1 MKGSCKTRAVLSVAL
16 FAFAQIVAN
25 CAQAQTSR
33 DSHSYT
39 YDGTSLKPADGAAD
53 RAPASWQIWLYSVA
67 VNESRYGASLPY
79 ARWGV
84 IEGASAARVT
94 EKLENLQRFEREYT
108 RVFGAGAWGQYT
120 FAHPVGPI
128 AVAENAAPKET
139 APLLSDLYSLEG
151 TIVSVAD
158 ALEPSLRNVSGREEA
173 SQVRQYFDQVRTS
186 LQGVSRFCDQASRLR
201 DQPAFLNQL
210 LKDLKVS
217 VRRAEDAGPQVR
229 AVLPNVKLPAR
240 TSWMSHTE
248 QEGRE
253 GTLAVTVAEAEAG
266 DAASVRQVWSGGDGS
281 MTGTDVVTIVPYQ
294 NIGAISVWPQTA
306 GLGVGWVVQIEASD
320 LRGFAQRFT
329 SPERVTA
336 TRTFAAVDLETSERF
351 VFLTFS
357 APDEAQDAYTFF
369 LYHQERRQ

>member
-1 MKGSCKTRAVLSVAL
+1 MKGSCKTRVVLSVAL
-16 FAFAQIVAN
+16 FAFAQVVAN
-25 CAQAQTSR
+25 CAQAQTSG

-39 YDGTSLKPADGAAD
+39 YDGTSLKPADGLVD

-67 VNESRYGASLPY
+67 VKESRYGASLPY

-84 IEGASAARVT
+84 IEGASAARVS
-94 EKLENLQRFEREYT
+94 EKLGSLQRFEREYT
-108 RVFGAGAWGQYT
+108 RVFGTGAWGHYT

-128 AVAENAAPKET
+128 AVAGNAAPKET

-151 TIVSVAD
+151 RIGSVAD
-158 ALEPSLRNVSGREEA
+158 SLEPSLHNVSGSDEA
-173 SQVRQYFDQVRTS
+173 SQVRQYFDEVRTS
-186 LQGVSRFCDQASRLR
+186 LQGVSRFYDQASRLR
-201 DQPAFLNQL
+201 DQPAFLSQL

-217 VRRAEDAGPQVR
+217 VRRAEDAEPKVR

-240 TSWMSHTE
+240 TGWMSHTE

-253 GTLAVTVAEAEAG
+253 GTLAVTVGEAG

-320 LRGFAQRFT
+320 LRGFSQRFT

-336 TRTFAAVDLETSERF
+336 TRTFAAVDLKTSERF

-357 APDEAQDAYTFF
+357 APDEAQDAYAFF